1 MGSIPGQGT
10 KNPHAVGQL
19 RPHITTRENLYAALK
34 TQYSQ
39 NLNIYIYIYIYNLE
53 IEKQKKV
60 LGVLKQNLLSM
71 KYKSLYFF
79 YHFLFIEV

>member
-1 MGSIPGQGT
+1 MDVGSIPGQGT

-39 NLNIYIYIYIYNLE
+39 NLNIYIYIYNLE
-53 IEKQKKV
+53 NRKAEKSFACLETKFIKHEIQ
-60 LGVLKQNLLSM
+60 
-71 KYKSLYFF
+71 KSLFF
-79 YHFLFIEV
+79 LSFLIY